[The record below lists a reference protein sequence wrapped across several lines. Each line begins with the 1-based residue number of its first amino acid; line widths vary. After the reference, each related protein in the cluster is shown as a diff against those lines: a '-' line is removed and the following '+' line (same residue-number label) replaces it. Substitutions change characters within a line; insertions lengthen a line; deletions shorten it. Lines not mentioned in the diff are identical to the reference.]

1 VPGESASRYTAPMT
15 AEELD
20 RLEKAFRALAF
31 RETDPAVARLEVQ
44 RYNAEVERQRALL
57 ASARNGEALTPQ
69 SEVELRAAAVLY
81 ANERDRIVRRFG
93 LRLS

>member
-1 VPGESASRYTAPMT
+1 MT

-20 RLEKAFRALAF
+20 RFDKAFRALAC
-31 RETDPAVARLEVQ
+31 RETDSAPARMEVQ

-57 ASARNGEALTPQ
+57 ASARAGEQLTPQ
-69 SEVELRAAAVLY
+69 SEVELRAAAILY

-93 LRLS
+93 LRVS